1 MKLDN
6 RSRIRLLPLTI
17 MFMWRHLTFLCPFFS
32 FIDKYQN
39 KTLSYFL
46 PKEFLLNKIRN
57 CLSNRIQSHEISY
70 SYTNKFQ
77 LNMIGVMLP
86 VGEAVPKEILE
97 GVTVMSLLNFRMYK
111 VAD

>member
-1 MKLDN
+1 M
-6 RSRIRLLPLTI
+6 
-17 MFMWRHLTFLCPFFS
+17 
-32 FIDKYQN
+32 
-39 KTLSYFL
+39 
-46 PKEFLLNKIRN
+46 NKIRN

-77 LNMIGVMLP
+77 VNMIGVMLP

-111 VAD
+111 VADWEDKVHSVALKYWCKEVKSWK